1 MRGYAYAPVENM
13 AAFTGTLIGRRYKP
27 GQKYIQLVFK
37 TAEGLRL
44 SLTRDL
50 QTVRLLNVGQ
60 KYYIE
65 GPQYV
70 HGQKTFIYEPKASP
84 VQTKTGLVTRRKA
97 LVAGLVL
104 IAIAGSAG
112 AMALTRHGSANHTQ
126 NGGSGINKE
135 NQQASTETDASN
147 ANQATTTQDQQNTPS
162 PTNAP
167 TQSTTTRSSTKT
179 SKTTS
184 TPAQT
189 ASSNPSP
196 EPSAPVNDTNQ
207 QVTDPQPV
215 DSSPPTDPTP
225 PPDPGPVD
233 QSQ

>member
-13 AAFTGTLIGRRYKP
+13 AAFTGTLVGRRYKP

-65 GPQYV
+65 GPEYV

-84 VQTKTGLVTRRKA
+84 VQTKSGFVTRRKA
-97 LVAGLVL
+97 LAVGVVL
-104 IAIAGSAG
+104 ITIAGTAG
-112 AMALTRHGSANHTQ
+112 AMALTKHDSANHTQ

-135 NQQASTETDASN
+135 SQQASTETDASN
-147 ANQATTTQDQQNTPS
+147 ANSATTTQDF
-162 PTNAP
+162 NA
-167 TQSTTTRSSTKT
+167 SSRSNYFKQPV
-179 SKTTS
+179 TTS
-184 TPAQT
+184 
-189 ASSNPSP
+189 
-196 EPSAPVNDTNQ
+196 
-207 QVTDPQPV
+207 
-215 DSSPPTDPTP
+215 
-225 PPDPGPVD
+225 
-233 QSQ
+233 